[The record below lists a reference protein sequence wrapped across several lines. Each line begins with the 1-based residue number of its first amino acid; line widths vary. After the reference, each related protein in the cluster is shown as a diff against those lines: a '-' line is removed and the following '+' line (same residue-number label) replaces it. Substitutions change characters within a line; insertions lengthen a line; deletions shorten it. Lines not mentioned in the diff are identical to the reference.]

1 MHNGMMFISYWTM
14 YSSFKQTTS
23 KRWVW
28 PQWAKKE
35 EKEEEQQVSRRKLRL
50 CIQNHSKNN
59 QMRLT
64 VKKEFDRLQHSDFTE
79 MLEMLVDAEGKEINL
94 ICQYILEPL
103 GDLAENINAQ

>member
-1 MHNGMMFISYWTM
+1 MGVAT
-14 YSSFKQTTS
+14 
-23 KRWVW
+23 VGE
-28 PQWAKKE
+28 KKE

-50 CIQNHSKNN
+50 CIQNHTKNN